1 MSTTID
7 SLELEVSS
15 SSQSAESGLDRLTA
29 SLERLKAAS
38 KGGVGLTAVA
48 KQLRSASDA
57 ANSISPTSVGNLE
70 GLSKAIQLLSGTK
83 VSSTIATQIS
93 AMSTALNSAD
103 FSKGREKMEGLASA
117 LAPLSNLPKT
127 NLASYVNN
135 IKKLTESLDKLDDG
149 TLAELAT
156 KMQKVA
162 NAMKPLGDEMQKI
175 SKGFSSLPSNIK
187 KLTTEQGKLK
197 DTTEKASGSY
207 VNLYAK
213 LSMAGTAVLSV
224 GRKISSMI
232 NEMNNYIENVNL
244 FHASMG
250 QYASSAQSYAEQV
263 GNVMGIDPGEWMRSQ
278 GVFMTL
284 ATGFGV
290 AGDRAAVMSQQLTQL
305 GYDLS
310 SFFNISSEDAMQKL
324 QSGISGELEPL
335 RRLGYDLS
343 QAKLQAVAASL
354 GIDKAVSSMTQ
365 AEKAQL
371 RYYAIMTQVTTAHGD
386 MARTLDAPANQMR
399 IFKAQVTQAA
409 RAIGSIF
416 IPALNAVLPYLIAVT
431 KVVRMIAENLA
442 TLVGFSMPEVDYS
455 GIDSV
460 ASGAEDA
467 SGALDDAAASA
478 KKLKSQMLGF
488 DELNV
493 IDTSSDDSD
502 AGSALDQLDFELP
515 VYDFIG
521 EATDSRVNSIFE
533 TLKEGLLELKEIFEP
548 VDEAFRKLFKTI
560 GDQLGEFDWLTSVM
574 NLLTEF
580 ATALSTIIEAVLEIL
595 TPLFEALNIPEIAFT
610 ALETL
615 TKAFKVIG
623 KVIDD
628 LRPTLTEF
636 VNKALVPIAEFIN
649 EILVDAF
656 KFLGEEMTSMGE
668 WLAESDSI
676 KNLISSLGSLIES
689 VFKAIKPLL
698 EGLWKSSKTNMKST
712 TKLFQK
718 LVDVVAPILSAIITR
733 VSDILN
739 LLSDMGVFET
749 LGSLLSGILDII
761 TGILTLDFS
770 AMRQGG
776 ETILG
781 AFTPISDWFSETWA
795 EIEKWAKSSPEEIK
809 QWFVNIGEDMWAG
822 ICEGWNDFITPIVD
836 FVKDIVQ
843 GFKDAFGIHS
853 PSTVARDEIGVNFAD
868 GILAGIK
875 NVFENI
881 KSWCNTNIVEPFKR
895 AMNGVLEF
903 AVNVKNTA
911 STWWSNVT
919 KWWNGVVGK
928 VDEFI
933 TNVKNDAAT
942 WWSNTKKWWDGVVG
956 KVSEFTTNVSNK
968 ASTWWSNVKTWWSNV
983 VGSVASFSTEVKN
996 NAASWWANVKT
1007 WWNNTVSSVPLVVT
1021 LQKGWNNIKDW
1032 IGDLTASL
1040 KLKLPKIGIEWGEVE
1055 FLGAKIKYPKLYTY
1069 AQGGFPDF
1077 GQMFIAREAGPEL
1090 VGTIGNRNA
1099 VANNDQIV
1107 ESVSAGVY
1115 QAVLAALGSDGDDS
1129 GNAQI
1134 VINLDGEKIYENQ
1147 QKISRNRGY
1156 NLGMGAFS
1164 FG

>member
-7 SLELEVSS
+7 SLELEVLS

-29 SLERLKAAS
+29 SLERLKTAT

-48 KQLRSASDA
+48 KQLRA
-57 ANSISPTSVGNLE
+57 ANEAANGITSTSVSNLE

-93 AMSTALNSAD
+93 AMSTALNGAD
-103 FSKGREKMEGLASA
+103 FDKGRAKMEALANA

-162 NAMKPLGDEMQKI
+162 NAMRPLGDEMQKI

-187 KLTTEQGKLK
+187 KLTTKEGKLK

-207 VNLYAK
+207 VNFYAK
-213 LSMAGTAVLSV
+213 LSMVGTALKSAV
-224 GRKISSMI
+224 GKIGSMI
-232 NEMNNYIENVNL
+232 TEMNNYIENVNL

-250 QYASSAQSYAEQV
+250 EYASSAQQYAETV

-343 QAKLQAVAASL
+343 QAKLQAVATSL
-354 GIDKAVSSMTQ
+354 GIDKTVSSMTQ

-431 KVVRMIAENLA
+431 KVVRLIAENIA

-467 SGALDDAAASA
+467 SGALDDASESA
-478 KKLKSQMLGF
+478 KKLKSHMLGF

-493 IDTSSDDSD
+493 IDNSSDDSG

-521 EATDSRVNSIFE
+521 EATDSRVNNIFE
-533 TLKEGLLELKEIFEP
+533 KLQEGLLELKEIFEP

-560 GDQLGEFDWLTSVM
+560 GDQIGEFDWLTSIV

-580 ATALSTIIEAVLEIL
+580 ATALSSIIETVVDIL
-595 TPLFEALNIPEIAFT
+595 NPLFEALNIPEIVFT
-610 ALETL
+610 ALGTL
-615 TKAFKVIG
+615 TDAFAAISKV
-623 KVIDD
+623 VDS

-649 EILVDAF
+649 DILVDAF

-668 WLAESDSI
+668 WLSESDSI

-689 VFKAIKPLL
+689 VFKAIKPRL

-718 LVDVVAPILSAIITR
+718 LVDVVAPILTAIITR
-733 VSDILN
+733 ISDILN

-770 AMRQGG
+770 AIRQGG

-795 EIEKWAKSSPEEIK
+795 SIEKWAKSSPEEIK
-809 QWFVNIGEDMWAG
+809 QWFVNIGEEIWNG

-836 FVKDIVQ
+836 FVEDIVQ

-853 PSTVARDEIGVNFAD
+853 PSAVARDEIGVDFGG

-875 NVFENI
+875 IVFENI

-928 VDEFI
+928 VDEFT
-933 TNVKNDAAT
+933 TNVKNDAAA
-942 WWSNTKKWWDGVVG
+942 WWSNTKKWWDGAVG

-1032 IGDLTASL
+1032 IGDLTASI

-1115 QAVLAALGSDGDDS
+1115 QAVLAALGSDGDDGS
-1129 GNAQI
+1129 NAQI

-1147 QKISRNRGY
+1147 QKVARNRGY